1 MKNYKSNVSEKLFI
15 PVVELI
21 KLKKFDEALK
31 LLENLSDQN
40 LDIVNKLKGSI
51 YLNKKEWNKSLFYLT
66 KVSNESKNS
75 KILNNIGVSL
85 YKLGRYSDAINE
97 FNQSIALDNTF
108 LSAYENISLSYKQLG
123 NYSLSI
129 EFSLKALNLSPK
141 NIKMQNNLIEIFNY
155 YKPHKLENLII
166 NLNDQISELDK
177 LTINNLIEKSFI
189 SNVLEKSEKILEKS
203 NLNFLYP
210 ETQIYRRNKTNL
222 NCDRHFGI
230 FNKHKVIPKYCFS
243 CYKVQINL
251 KNVYDLINLYFYFN
265 RISLEN
271 NNIRKCMVELRKN
284 VVGNY
289 KGYLYAR
296 SIGEAKNL
304 EKKIK
309 QDLINSQINF
319 EKIEIKHGCTEYYKE
334 FELFKSIEKN
344 TTDKIYQK
352 EWEVIEKEFDE
363 KNSINEINKEKI
375 FNNTLNR
382 YNLSDFLIIKNWILY
397 AKILNDNSYQ
407 QIFKYSVNINHVSIK
422 DIENI
427 RMRAIN

>member
-1 MKNYKSNVSEKLFI
+1 MKNNNLNVSEKSFI

-21 KLKKFDEALK
+21 KKKKFDEALEF
-31 LLENLSDQN
+31 LENLSDEN
-40 LDIVNKLKGSI
+40 SDIINKFKGSI
-51 YLNKKEWNKSLFYLT
+51 YLNKKEWDKSLYYF
-66 KVSNESKNS
+66 KKISNESKNF
-75 KILNNIGVSL
+75 KIFNNIGFLL
-85 YKLGRYSDAINE
+85 YKLGRYSEAINE
-97 FNQSIALDNTF
+97 FHKSIKINNAF
-108 LSAYENISLSYKQLG
+108 LSAYENLSLTYKQLG

-129 EFSLKALNLSPK
+129 EFYLKALNLSPR
-141 NIKMQNNLIEIFNY
+141 NIKIQNNLIEIFNY
-155 YKPHKLENLII
+155 YKPNKLENLII
-166 NLNDQISELDK
+166 NLNDQICELDK

-189 SNVLEKSEKILEKS
+189 SNILEKSEKILQKS
-203 NLNFLYP
+203 NLKFLYP

-271 NNIRKCMVELRKN
+271 NNIRKCMIELRKN

-296 SIGEAKNL
+296 SIEEAKNL

-363 KNSINEINKEKI
+363 KNSINEINKEKV
-375 FNNTLNR
+375 FDNTLNS

-407 QIFKYSVNINHVSIK
+407 EIFKYSVNINHMSIK

-427 RMRAIN
+427 RMRTIN

>member
-1 MKNYKSNVSEKLFI
+1 MKNYKSHVSEKLFI

-40 LDIVNKLKGSI
+40 SDIVNKLKGSI
-51 YLNKKEWNKSLFYLT
+51 YLNKKKWDKSLFYF
-66 KVSNESKNS
+66 KKISNESKNF
-75 KILNNIGVSL
+75 KIFNNIGVSL

-97 FNQSIALDNTF
+97 FNQSIAINNTF

-155 YKPHKLENLII
+155 YKPNKLENLII
-166 NLNDQISELDK
+166 NLNDQICKLDK

-189 SNVLEKSEKILEKS
+189 PSVLEKSEKILQKS
-203 NLNFLYP
+203 NVRFLYP

-271 NNIRKCMVELRKN
+271 NNIMKC
-284 VVGNY
+284 
-289 KGYLYAR
+289 
-296 SIGEAKNL
+296 
-304 EKKIK
+304 
-309 QDLINSQINF
+309 
-319 EKIEIKHGCTEYYKE
+319 
-334 FELFKSIEKN
+334 
-344 TTDKIYQK
+344 
-352 EWEVIEKEFDE
+352 
-363 KNSINEINKEKI
+363 
-375 FNNTLNR
+375 
-382 YNLSDFLIIKNWILY
+382 II
-397 AKILNDNSYQ
+397 
-407 QIFKYSVNINHVSIK
+407 
-422 DIENI
+422 
-427 RMRAIN
+427 

>member
-1 MKNYKSNVSEKLFI
+1 MKNYKSYVSEKLFI

-31 LLENLSDQN
+31 LLEKLSDQN
-40 LDIVNKLKGSI
+40 LDIVNQLKGSI
-51 YLNKKEWNKSLFYLT
+51 YLNKKEWDKSLFYFT
-66 KVSNESKNS
+66 KISNESKNS
-75 KILNNIGVSL
+75 KIFNNIGVSL

-97 FNQSIALDNTF
+97 FNQSIAIDNTF

-155 YKPHKLENLII
+155 YKPDKLENLII
-166 NLNDQISELDK
+166 NLNDQICKLDK

-189 SNVLEKSEKILEKS
+189 SNVLEKSEKFLQKS
-203 NLNFLYP
+203 NLKFLYP

-375 FNNTLNR
+375 FDNTLNR

-407 QIFKYSVNINHVSIK
+407 EIFKYSVNINHMSIK

-427 RMRAIN
+427 RMRTLN

>member
-1 MKNYKSNVSEKLFI
+1 MKNYKSDVTEKLFI

-40 LDIVNKLKGSI
+40 SDIVNKLKGSI
-51 YLNKKEWNKSLFYLT
+51 YLNKKEWDKSLFYF
-66 KVSNESKNS
+66 KKISNESKNS
-75 KILNNIGVSL
+75 KIFNNIGVSL

-97 FNQSIALDNTF
+97 FNQSIAINNTF

-123 NYSLSI
+123 NYNLSI

-155 YKPHKLENLII
+155 FKPNKLENLII
-166 NLNDQISELDK
+166 NLNDQICELDK

-189 SNVLEKSEKILEKS
+189 ANVLEKSEKFLQKS
-203 NLNFLYP
+203 NLKFLYP
-210 ETQIYRRNKTNL
+210 ETQIYRRNKINL

-296 SIGEAKNL
+296 SIEEAKSL
-304 EKKIK
+304 KKKIK
-309 QDLINSQINF
+309 QDLIKSQMNF

-334 FELFKSIEKN
+334 FELFKSIEEN
-344 TTDKIYQK
+344 TTNKIYQK

-375 FNNTLNR
+375 FDNTLNR

-407 QIFKYSVNINHVSIK
+407 EIFKYSVNINHMSIK

-427 RMRAIN
+427 RMRTIN